1 MSGNVRADAA
11 AMETSAKHVENV
23 NNQLGSELG
32 VIRNLVQGSAE
43 HWEGAAA
50 GSFKRVMDDYDRASD
65 NLHTV
70 LQDIAAQI
78 RKNGVGYTEAE
89 QQHHD
94 DILKAGASGD
104 LGSDSSLN
112 LKV

>member
-1 MSGNVRADAA
+1 MAGNVRADAA
-11 AMETSAKHVENV
+11 AMENSAKHVENV
-23 NNQLGSELG
+23 NNQLANELN
-32 VIRNLVQGSAE
+32 VIQTLVQGSAD

-65 NLHTV
+65 KLHAV
-70 LQDIAAQI
+70 LQSIADQI

-94 DILKAGASGD
+94 EILKTGASGN